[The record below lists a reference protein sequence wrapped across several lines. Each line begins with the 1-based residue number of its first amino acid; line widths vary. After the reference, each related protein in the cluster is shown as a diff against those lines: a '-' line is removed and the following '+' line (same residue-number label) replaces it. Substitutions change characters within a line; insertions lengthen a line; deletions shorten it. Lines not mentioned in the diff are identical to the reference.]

1 MTVKTFDFAYG
12 HGRKQFS
19 IDDAHI
25 LKEVRTEE
33 FPPMTDVKQGILDA
47 IYTRSAVSPSTKS
60 SSPGIP
66 SPLSATTPPAL
77 PTALTSCRFW
87 STN

>member
-33 FPPMTDVKQGILDA
+33 FPPMTDVKQGILD
-47 IYTRSAVSPSTKS
+47 
-60 SSPGIP
+60 
-66 SPLSATTPPAL
+66 LPPDRL
-77 PTALTSCRFW
+77 
-87 STN
+87 